1 MECFTESAGVFASF
15 QKARIAC
22 INDFFIEHALLTK
35 EPE

>member
-1 MECFTESAGVFASF
+1 MECFTKPAGVFASF